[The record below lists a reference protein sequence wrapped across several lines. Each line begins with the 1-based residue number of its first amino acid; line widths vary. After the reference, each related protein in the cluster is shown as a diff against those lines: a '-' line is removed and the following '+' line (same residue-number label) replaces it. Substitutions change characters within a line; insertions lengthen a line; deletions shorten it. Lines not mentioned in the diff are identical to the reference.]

1 VTPAALRVTH
11 DVEAER
17 IEVHGGEVVLVPD
30 WVPAFVAGPPLGP
43 GRILLAGRD
52 VSRWDVAR
60 RANAGL
66 VVLGDVPVAGD
77 VNIRD
82 HLAAID
88 PSCAT
93 RVLRDAPLL
102 AGRGDDLAGW
112 LSGGERQVLGWLQT
126 ILTEPSVVVLDVAG
140 RGLDQP
146 TLLWAGEQIERWVAA
161 GVAVAVHAG
170 RVEEER
176 WARPMR

>member
-1 VTPAALRVTH
+1 VTPAALRVAH
-11 DVEAER
+11 DGER
-17 IEVHGGEVVLVPD
+17 VEVHGGDVVLVPG
-30 WVPAFVAGPPLGP
+30 WVPEFVSGPRRPP
-43 GRILLAGRD
+43 GTIRVGERD

-60 RANAGL
+60 RASAGL

-88 PSCAT
+88 PTGAT
-93 RVLRDAPLL
+93 RLLCDAPLL
-102 AGRGDDLAGW
+102 AGRGGDLAGW

-126 ILTEPSVVVLDVAG
+126 ILVEPSVVVLDVAG

-146 TLLWAGEQIERWVAA
+146 TLLWAGEQIERWAAA
-161 GVAVAVHAG
+161 GVAVAVHPG

-176 WARPMR
+176 WAHAMR